1 MGQRRRSAITMGVLG
16 LLLLVAGAWGW
27 TATTEPL
34 PGKVDS
40 PICVKQRI
48 PAGKRI
54 FPQDVTVSVYNA
66 GTREGLAGRT
76 MALLTGEGFA
86 EGRSG
91 NVATKARVAK
101 VQVWT
106 LQPGS
111 PAVRLVASRLGR
123 KVDIERRDSPGVGV
137 AVVVGNGFD
146 HLVKGKRAVLA
157 RDETDVCSPPVR

>member
-27 TATTEPL
+27 TAATEPL

-48 PAGKRI
+48 PAGKKI

-66 GTREGLAGRT
+66 GTREGLAGHT
-76 MALLTGEGFA
+76 MALLTAEGFA

-91 NVATKARVAK
+91 NVATKARVAR

-106 LQPGS
+106 LQPRS
-111 PAVRLVASRLGR
+111 PAVQLVASR
-123 KVDIERRDSPGVGV
+123 
-137 AVVVGNGFD
+137 
-146 HLVKGKRAVLA
+146 
-157 RDETDVCSPPVR
+157 